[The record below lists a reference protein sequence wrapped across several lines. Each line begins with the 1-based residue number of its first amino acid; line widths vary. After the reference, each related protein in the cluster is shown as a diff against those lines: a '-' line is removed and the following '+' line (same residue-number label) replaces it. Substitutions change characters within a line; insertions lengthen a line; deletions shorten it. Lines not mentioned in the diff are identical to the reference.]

1 MTVTSTIRTAGPY
14 AGNGSTV
21 SFPFNFKVFQASD
34 VLVKQINT
42 ATQTEATLN
51 LSSDY
56 TVALNANQNT
66 SPGGIVTLSTALAS
80 GYTLEITSNI
90 PITQGLSIPNPSG
103 FYPQAIE
110 DAFDRLTIILQ
121 QLGGVGSGQTIRVPE
136 TAGVAALPNAAG
148 RANTQLLFDSQ
159 GNPYVTAPV
168 SGSAADVLLQ
178 LANLTDPTKGD
189 ALLGVQTSVAG
200 SVATTQH
207 QVNEERTSVFR
218 FMTAAQITAISAE
231 TGASSA
237 VCATALQAGLDG
249 SALNTL
255 PHGTYQ
261 IDVPLRIK
269 SGTPRVTLKG
279 DNRIRCILQPNAV
292 SIATAPVN
300 VNALFINQDNNPH
313 FCMENMRMTAT
324 NGYTGIGIYC
334 VENGGGDGSGQC
346 MFSGIFRNLWVD
358 FGSTNAGFLAGAT
371 QNTTFDTMTFENM
384 KGIFNLQGVGNGDN
398 FYKSVSMYNCYDQF
412 ILQTTDTNGAFAMS
426 VDGLHAYSHQRGR
439 LFDVQNWNGGNI
451 NDVILE
457 PATGNLGSTGLF
469 RFTNST
475 GLLVS
480 NFYALSRTGVP
491 ACATAIEINGS
502 TGKFINGAINADIG
516 LLFSGGAVDV
526 EFVNV
531 DFTSCT
537 TACLQILANI
547 TGTIRT
553 RGCKFNNATVYGF
566 VNQVGSSNDWYS
578 YDDEFINAGLGGNA
592 GSRNISLTTSGTVVL
607 VRPRIGRNNGSA
619 AAAYFVDA
627 SGSGTVD
634 IYDPIWVG
642 TPPTA
647 RFTGSQTVNVHISQ
661 PTSLSTQTSATYTVL
676 PSDGYLVANFAG
688 TITYTLPSPSSGLG
702 AGRRLKI
709 RTVQN
714 QAVVS
719 ASSNVVPITGGSP
732 GTAILPATAG
742 KWAEL
747 VSDGVNWQ
755 VVASN

>member
-1 MTVTSTIRTAGPY
+1 MAIQFTDGKFHGFNDDGTPLVGGLLYTYVSGTTIPQATYTDSTLTV
-14 AGNGSTV
+14 
-21 SFPFNFKVFQASD
+21 
-34 VLVKQINT
+34 
-42 ATQTEATLN
+42 
-51 LSSDY
+51 
-56 TVALNANQNT
+56 QNT
-66 SPGGIVTLSTALAS
+66 NPVVLDSRGEAAVWLGTSAYTMKLLRADSTLVWSEDGVQDPANAATAVATNLAS
-80 GYTLEITSNI
+80 TS
-90 PITQGLSIPNPSG
+90 
-103 FYPQAIE
+103 
-110 DAFDRLTIILQ
+110 
-121 QLGGVGSGQTIRVPE
+121 
-136 TAGVAALPNAAG
+136 
-148 RANTQLLFDSQ
+148 
-159 GNPYVTAPV
+159 
-168 SGSAADVLLQ
+168 
-178 LANLTDPTKGD
+178 DPTQGD
-189 ALLGVQTSVAG
+189 ALLGVKTTSAG

-207 QVNEERTSVFR
+207 QVNEENPSVFR
-218 FMTAAQITAISAE
+218 FMTASQIAAIEAE
-231 TGASSA
+231 TGASGA
-237 VCATALQAGLDG
+237 VCSAALQSALDG
-249 SALNTL
+249 VRSGAMLGLNRY
-255 PHGTYQ
+255 PVGVYQ
-261 IDVPLRIK
+261 LDAPLRIK

-292 SIATAPVN
+292 SIAASPVN

-358 FGSTNAGFLAGAT
+358 FGSTNAGFLTGGT
-371 QNTTFDTMTFENM
+371 QNTVFDTMTFENM

-439 LFDVQNWNGGNI
+439 LFDVQNWSGGNI

-531 DFTSCT
+531 DFTNCT

-688 TITYTLPSPSSGLG
+688 TVTYTLPSPSAGLG
-702 AGRRLKI
+702 AGRRLMI

-714 QAVVS
+714 QSVVS
-719 ASSNVVPITGGSP
+719 ASANVVPITGGAA
-732 GTAILPATAG
+732 GTAILSATAG

-747 VSDGVNWQ
+747 VSDGANWQ